1 MLQYKIKLSAIMM
14 QNAVQDWPA
23 YKETAKIHVDKRHVE
38 PEQYAVLQIRY
49 HSAHLCVNALNL

>member
-1 MLQYKIKLSAIMM
+1 MM

-23 YKETAKIHVDKRHVE
+23 YKETAKIHVNKCHVE